1 MFIPSENK
9 IIEVKSTWTYSK
21 DVDKNRAKW
30 TATREK
36 GYVCEIWIFNSKGE
50 RIPEDNFKPHANAAL
65 SR

>member
-50 RIPEDNFKPHANAAL
+50 RIPEDNFKPRANAAL